1 MTLLQTIADLSGLR
15 FGKDTEQQLR
25 TIISYE
31 GGCGSIKCQGCV
43 FYRHHSVCLANKI
56 GHSRTLRYARILM
69 RRYTR

>member
-1 MTLLQTIADLSGLR
+1 MKLLQAITDLSGLR
-15 FGKDTEQQLR
+15 FGKDTEEQLR

-31 GGCGSIKCQGCV
+31 GGCGNIQCQGCV
-43 FYRHHSVCLANKI
+43 FDRHHSICISDKG